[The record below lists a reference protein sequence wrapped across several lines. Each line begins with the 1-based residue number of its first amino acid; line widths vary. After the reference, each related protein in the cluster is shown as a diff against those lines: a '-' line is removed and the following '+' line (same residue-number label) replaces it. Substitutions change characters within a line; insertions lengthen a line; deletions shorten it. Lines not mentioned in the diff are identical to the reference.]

1 MVADPTPPPFS
12 AEDGG
17 TIEAILN
24 FWFVENGPKQ
34 WFTNDP
40 VFDAA
45 IRDRFAGL
53 VERAAKGELSHWR
66 ATVRGAL
73 AEIIILDQFPRNLY
87 RGDARAFGCDSL
99 AREAAGQALQMK
111 VDQAVSETERV
122 FIYLPF
128 EHSEAAEDQK
138 ISLRLCATLSDK
150 SFLDWAEKHKKV
162 IDRFG
167 RYPHRN
173 AVLGRPSTAEELA
186 FLEEEGSSF

>member
-1 MVADPTPPPFS
+1 MADPTPPPPT

-17 TIEAILN
+17 TIETILN

-34 WFTNDP
+34 WFTHDP
-40 VFDAA
+40 VFDDA

-53 VERAAKGELSHWR
+53 VEKAAKGELSHWR

-99 AREAAGQALQMK
+99 ALQAAGQALQKK
-111 VDQAVSETERV
+111 VDQGLSESERV
-122 FIYLPF
+122 FLYLPF
-128 EHSEAAEDQK
+128 EHSESEEDQK
-138 ISLRLCATLSDK
+138 TSVRLYANLSDA
-150 SFLDWAEKHKKV
+150 SFLDWAEKHKKI

-173 AVLGRPSTAEELA
+173 AVLGRSSTAEERA